1 MAVEF
6 LQILLYSTC
15 VCANMAQILR
25 KKDTITVDDMKKE
38 AEREARTMW
47 QFVRTFLKWLVIAG
61 VTGGIGGLV
70 GSAFHLSVN
79 WAAAFRAAH
88 PWLLWLLPIGGLLI
102 AAIYRLTKMENKNTN
117 AIIDAIHFGDKV
129 PLLLVPAIYLST
141 VITHLFGGSAGREG
155 AALQIG
161 GSLGCYIGQLF
172 HLDEKDMRI
181 ATLCG
186 MSAVFSALFGTPL
199 TATIFALEVISV
211 GVFYYSALVPCIVA
225 SLAALAIS
233 NAFGIAPTHFTFAL
247 TAAPRLLLLRV
258 AALAAVCSLMSILF
272 CVTMHGTERL
282 FAGRIQ
288 NPWLRI
294 AAGGDAQPRVLD
306 AAGKEPL
313 RAVHGH
319 AKEDAHERAHGGERR
334 HAQQQQPRRGRERE
348 RKVRRRDAEGI
359 RDRQRRERRDDA
371 RHERGVIK
379 HAHADD
385 LEREDR
391 RRQRRAEQG
400 REHGAHAAERGDAHV
415 LFIEVEQ
422 LPDVTAEAAADL
434 QRSALA
440 PGAAAEQVRNNGRQ
454 IDRRHEQQRHLVAEV
469 DGVDDGV
476 GVLVFHFGQAVN
488 GRDEQAAY
496 GQQPQQPRVRGAK
509 RRRPVH
515 AQVKGRAD
523 QPADAAGHARDHEPL
538 EKRAHELPHGARLA
552 FGLFF
557 HIVHG
562 DGVLFAQNLRHI
574 SAYAS
579 TIQQNL
585 QKFHR
590 HT

>member
-1 MAVEF
+1 
-6 LQILLYSTC
+6 
-15 VCANMAQILR
+15 MAQILR

-88 PWLLWLLPIGGLLI
+88 PWLLWLLPVGGLLI

-161 GSLGCYIGQLF
+161 GSLGCYVGQLF
-172 HLDEKDMRI
+172 RLDEKDMRI

-247 TAAPRLLLLRV
+247 TAVPKLLLLRV

-282 FAGRIQ
+282 FSSRIP
-288 NPWLRI
+288 NTWLRI
-294 AAGGDAQPRVLD
+294 AA
-306 AAGKEPL
+306 
-313 RAVHGH
+313 AVM
-319 AKEDAHERAHGGERR
+319 
-334 HAQQQQPRRGRERE
+334 P
-348 RKVRRRDAEGI
+348 
-359 RDRQRRERRDDA
+359 
-371 RHERGVIK
+371 
-379 HAHADD
+379 
-385 LEREDR
+385 
-391 RRQRRAEQG
+391 
-400 REHGAHAAERGDAHV
+400 
-415 LFIEVEQ
+415 
-422 LPDVTAEAAADL
+422 P
-434 QRSALA
+434 A
-440 PGAAAEQVRNNGRQ
+440 P
-454 IDRRHEQQRHLVAEV
+454 
-469 DGVDDGV
+469 
-476 GVLVFHFGQAVN
+476 VF
-488 GRDEQAAY
+488 
-496 GQQPQQPRVRGAK
+496 
-509 RRRPVH
+509 
-515 AQVKGRAD
+515 
-523 QPADAAGHARDHEPL
+523 L
-538 EKRAHELPHGARLA
+538 L
-552 FGLFF
+552 
-557 HIVHG
+557 
-562 DGVLFAQNLRHI
+562 
-574 SAYAS
+574 
-579 TIQQNL
+579 
-585 QKFHR
+585 
-590 HT
+590 

>member
-1 MAVEF
+1 
-6 LQILLYSTC
+6 
-15 VCANMAQILR
+15 MAQILR

-79 WAAAFRAAH
+79 WAATFRAAH

-161 GSLGCYIGQLF
+161 GSLGCYVGQLF

-282 FAGRIQ
+282 FASRIP
-288 NPWLRI
+288 NTWLRI
-294 AAGGDAQPRVLD
+294 AAGGAIVVVLSLLVGTGTTTAPAWTSSPAPSRAGRPRRTHFSGSCCSPPSPS
-306 AAGKEPL
+306 AAGSRAARSCRRFSSAL
-313 RAVHGH
+313 RSAACSAGCS
-319 AKEDAHERAHGGERR
+319 ASRPGL
-334 HAQQQQPRRGRERE
+334 PRRSGSCACSA
-348 RKVRRRDAEGI
+348 VRSTARSRRWC
-359 RDRQRRERRDDA
+359 
-371 RHERGVIK
+371 
-379 HAHADD
+379 
-385 LEREDR
+385 
-391 RRQRRAEQG
+391 
-400 REHGAHAAERGDAHV
+400 
-415 LFIEVEQ
+415 
-422 LPDVTAEAAADL
+422 
-434 QRSALA
+434 
-440 PGAAAEQVRNNGRQ
+440 
-454 IDRRHEQQRHLVAEV
+454 
-469 DGVDDGV
+469 
-476 GVLVFHFGQAVN
+476 
-488 GRDEQAAY
+488 
-496 GQQPQQPRVRGAK
+496 
-509 RRRPVH
+509 
-515 AQVKGRAD
+515 
-523 QPADAAGHARDHEPL
+523 
-538 EKRAHELPHGARLA
+538 
-552 FGLFF
+552 
-557 HIVHG
+557 
-562 DGVLFAQNLRHI
+562 
-574 SAYAS
+574 
-579 TIQQNL
+579 
-585 QKFHR
+585 
-590 HT
+590 